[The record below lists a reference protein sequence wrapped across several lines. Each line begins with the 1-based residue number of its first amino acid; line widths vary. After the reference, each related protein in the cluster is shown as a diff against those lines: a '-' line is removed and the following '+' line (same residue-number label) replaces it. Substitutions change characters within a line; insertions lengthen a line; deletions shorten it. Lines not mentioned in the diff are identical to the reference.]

1 MEGVVFYGKGEMLSV
16 TIKNPSLLLP
26 YSDLVPAKPLLI
38 NSLAHRGG
46 AHASGLPSS
55 ICFTA
60 AGRRQAGWQGVF
72 RGRRPLQERFY
83 FYNGSTSQDYAME
96 PGFDTP
102 I

>member
-60 AGRRQAGWQGVF
+60 AAKPVRKGSSLGPP
-72 RGRRPLQERFY
+72 RPLPP
-83 FYNGSTSQDYAME
+83 S
-96 PGFDTP
+96 PGTNRATP
-102 I
+102 TPRAILFL